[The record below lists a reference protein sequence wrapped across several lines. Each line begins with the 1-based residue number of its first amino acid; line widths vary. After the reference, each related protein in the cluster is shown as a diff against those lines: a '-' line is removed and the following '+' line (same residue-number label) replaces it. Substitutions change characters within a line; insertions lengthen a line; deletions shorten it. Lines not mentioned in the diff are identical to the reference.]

1 MITNIPLTRKRVSLC
16 FFLSPHAGSSTD
28 ISPSVIEYYDR
39 LSQNINQQQQPQPQT
54 RPVSTCPS
62 ITTTT
67 SITTAAVTAAAATTA
82 ISQTISAP
90 RDDIVRGAQSVQQQP
105 QPQTQ
110 FPSRDNAAN
119 SNRTQFARNSSQ
131 QTARRPNG
139 GGGSGAVA
147 GAPVVPT
154 ADHHPRHHPRL
165 PLQSSAS
172 PKKLFNVLSHNV
184 ARMIAHS
191 SCESI
196 DDEPTTGAAAPSSPL
211 TVISAPHAL
220 QQQQQHQPT
229 PPPSLPPPLVKRH
242 HLHHTNLPL
251 SRNTSKLTQLNGAD
265 VMVGAYESAT
275 TMPSAAQPSQSSSL
289 SSLTTHGLSS
299 STDSIVQSTASAAT
313 IGVDVV
319 VAAVGKDAKTCSG
332 YFGSDDAAVVSSDS
346 DRTPTNG
353 SDTAATASRFTFNA
367 MAANRLKTEVPKNGD
382 HHDDDGDNDDDDDES
397 SDEHY
402 EDCISEAINFMVQVP
417 APLQPLKVR
426 AQRKL
431 CTIQERKNMLFDRP
445 TAATGTAAASASL
458 KTAASVGSPTGTSDT
473 SPKLGAVRSVRKVT
487 PPPVLVMPDLARLKH
502 HRPLSASSISSTTSS
517 SSSGSE
523 HNHHHLGHH
532 HISLLNGSGNG
543 GIGGISSGGG
553 VGGGVG
559 GGGNKLLNVAYLA
572 SVESLADQSE
582 SEPASST
589 SAPGAGAG
597 IGVGAQMTMCERACR
612 EIVDSER
619 SYVEDLGQVIK
630 G

>member
-1 MITNIPLTRKRVSLC
+1 M
-16 FFLSPHAGSSTD
+16 
-28 ISPSVIEYYDR
+28 IEYYDR
-39 LSQNINQQQQPQPQT
+39 LSQNINQQEQPQPRAQT

-67 SITTAAVTAAAATTA
+67 TITTATAATTTTATAATA
-82 ISQTISAP
+82 IPTSGAP
-90 RDDIVRGAQSVQQQP
+90 RGDDRTQSVSQQP
-105 QPQTQ
+105 PPQTQ
-110 FPSRDNAAN
+110 QPLDHNAAN
-119 SNRTQFARNSSQ
+119 SNQTPFARIALPQ
-131 QTARRPNG
+131 QTGRRLNG
-139 GGGSGAVA
+139 RAVA
-147 GAPVVPT
+147 AAPVVPT
-154 ADHHPRHHPRL
+154 ADQHRQHSRPA
-165 PLQSSAS
+165 LQSSATTAASAATPS

-196 DDEPTTGAAAPSSPL
+196 EDEATTGPPVSAAAPP
-211 TVISAPHAL
+211 SAVKSV
-220 QQQQQHQPT
+220 PT
-229 PPPSLPPPLVKRH
+229 PHQHHQPPLVKRH

-275 TMPSAAQPSQSSSL
+275 TMPSSTSAKTQPSSL
-289 SSLTTHGLSS
+289 SSATTHIHSLSS
-299 STDSIVQSTASAAT
+299 DAIVPATITATAAAT
-313 IGVDVV
+313 VDDIVDT
-319 VAAVGKDAKTCSG
+319 ADGKDAKTCSG
-332 YFGSDDAAVVSSDS
+332 YFGSDDAAVLSSDS
-346 DRTPTNG
+346 ERTPTNCM
-353 SDTAATASRFTFNA
+353 DTAATASRFTFST
-367 MAANRLKTEVPKNGD
+367 MPPGRLSAAVPKND
-382 HHDDDGDNDDDDDES
+382 ADDDEDDES

-402 EDCISEAINFMVQVP
+402 EDCITEAINFMVQVP
-417 APLQPLKVR
+417 EPLQPLKVR

-431 CTIQERKNMLFDRP
+431 CTIQERKNMLFAP
-445 TAATGTAAASASL
+445 TAATAA
-458 KTAASVGSPTGTSDT
+458 TAASRTVSSTSMTSPTDT
-473 SPKLGAVRSVRKVT
+473 SPKLGAVRAVRKVT

-532 HISLLNGSGNG
+532 HISLLNGAVGIG
-543 GIGGISSGGG
+543 GIGGAGD
-553 VGGGVG
+553 
-559 GGGNKLLNVAYLA
+559 GNKLLNVAYLA

-589 SAPGAGAG
+589 STPGAGAG
-597 IGVGAQMTMCERACR
+597 IGVGAPMTVCERACR